1 MAFSRITACIFALEN
16 CEYERW
22 RVPGP
27 RVTANPFANMAG
39 AIVSKAGR
47 EEGEEEGGEEEEE
60 EEQGRGIPPDEVKS
74 EDSSYDE

>member
-1 MAFSRITACIFALEN
+1 
-16 CEYERW
+16 
-22 RVPGP
+22 
-27 RVTANPFANMAG
+27 MAG